1 MIIYEFPKFT
11 VFRSVRIVA
20 NIAYYLRH
28 VHLSVLQYV
37 LARPAVEVCMCQ
49 SDVLDIT
56 KTCREITNL
65 IEAGREHWTLYMK
78 NYVGFEV
85 ADDVKSP

>member
-1 MIIYEFPKFT
+1 MT
-11 VFRSVRIVA
+11 VFRSVCIVA

-28 VHLSVLQYV
+28 ARLSVLQYV
-37 LARPAVEVCMCQ
+37 LARPAVEGCMCQ

-56 KTCREITNL
+56 KTCREITHL
-65 IEAGREHWTLYMK
+65 IEAGREHRTLYMK